1 MTVIIRTLTV
11 VRKTKKEKK
20 YNKTK
25 TTKNADFFVPVDK
38 FIIFVKCFIAD
49 DFKLTELK
57 VGEVSAICVPS
68 ESASGTC

>member
-38 FIIFVKCFIAD
+38 FIIFVKCFY
-49 DFKLTELK
+49 
-57 VGEVSAICVPS
+57 C
-68 ESASGTC
+68 